1 MLELKQKERR
11 RYTLNLLKVRK
22 KYTFKDPI
30 KLETKE
36 ALIVE
41 ATKRYLAGESAKEIA
56 ENLEMSISSCYEY
69 IKRGR
74 ERGIV

>member
-1 MLELKQKERR
+1 MRGLRKKERK
-11 RYTLNLLKVRK
+11 RYTLDLSKPRK
-22 KYTFKDPI
+22 KYEFKDKM

-56 ENLEMSISSCYEY
+56 VNLEMSVSSCYEY

-74 ERGIV
+74 ERGIC